1 MSLRIS
7 TKLIILLIGLTL
19 IVLVTVLT
27 AVNNT
32 FSKTLNEDI
41 VLDFSQLQGFFK
53 QQQTL
58 QYDRLVESSYLI
70 SENSTYK
77 ANVELNDPA
86 SVNFTVNEFA
96 LFIKTDLFVVTNS
109 DGEVLAWLNNQERAG
124 SNISSRRSVQNA
136 LNGIEPPINIEWPR
150 LWAVDGELFQ
160 IVTIPI
166 YAGNTIIGTTTLGT
180 KFQDSEARLLKQ
192 NTPLDVIMFLDE
204 NPIAYSNVDENMTIY
219 SQFVNSKKELVDSL
233 TSNLDISTPFRANL
247 NDKEVLAF
255 ISPLGT
261 EERAYYLAYV
271 PVDVQF
277 EILGTI
283 QKNILLIA
291 ASSFL
296 VIVPIAFIIAGAFS
310 GPIQRL
316 TKAMLKVREGDLD
329 VEVQSNSHDEVG
341 ILTKTFNE
349 MIQGLRERFALTK
362 YVGDHTLKMIQEKQT
377 VDLDEKASFQE
388 LAILFTDIR
397 GSTSKISTSTP
408 EEFLEKLNKTLGK
421 QADTVLL
428 HKGSIDKY
436 VGDSLIALFA
446 GVDSLKA
453 AINAAIEIQKD
464 FKSDNELN
472 EFFDGIGIGIN
483 YGKVILGNM
492 GAKERMDY
500 TVIGSEVNLCA
511 RLCSAAKDGQILIPK
526 ELISQYSHEI
536 EGLSFRGIGTQE
548 LKGFKDS
555 IEVSEVLY
563 HLQQHPL

>member
-96 LFIKTDLFVVTNS
+96 LFIKTDLFVVTNN

-136 LNGIEPPINIEWPR
+136 LNGIEPPLNIEWPR

-204 NPIAYSNVDENMTIY
+204 NPIAYSNVNENMTIY
-219 SQFVNSKKELVDSL
+219 SLFVNSKKELVDSL
-233 TSNLDISTPFRANL
+233 TTNLEISTPFRANL
-247 NDKEVLAF
+247 NEREVLAF

-277 EILGTI
+277 QILGTI
-283 QKNILLIA
+283 QQNILLIA

-511 RLCSAAKDGQILIPK
+511 RLCSAAQDGQILIPK

>member
-1 MSLRIS
+1 MNLRIS

-19 IVLVTVLT
+19 VVLITVLT

-58 QYDRLVESSYLI
+58 QYDRLVESAYLI
-70 SENSTYK
+70 SENSNFK
-77 ANVELNDPA
+77 ANVELDDPA
-86 SVNFTVNEFA
+86 SVTQSIGEFA
-96 LFIKTDLFVVTNS
+96 LFIKSDLFVVTNN
-109 DGEVLAWLNNQERAG
+109 DGTVIGWLNNTNKINTDLSERA
-124 SNISSRRSVQNA
+124 SVQNA
-136 LNGIEPPINIEWPR
+136 LNGIEPPINIQWPR

-160 IVTIPI
+160 VVTIPV

-180 KFQDSEARLLKQ
+180 KFQDSEAKLLKQ

-204 NPIAYSNVDENMTIY
+204 TPIAYSDENEDMEI
-219 SQFVNSKKELVDSL
+219 FGEFIDSKEELIDSL
-233 TSNLDISTPFRANL
+233 TSSLKISVPFRENL
-247 NDKEVLAF
+247 NGIEVLAF

-261 EERAYYLAYV
+261 GERAYYLAYV

-277 EILGTI
+277 KILGII
-283 QKNILLIA
+283 QSNILLIA

-316 TKAMLKVREGDLD
+316 TTAMLKVREGDLN
-329 VEVQSNSHDEVG
+329 VEVESNSNDEVG

-377 VDLDEKASFQE
+377 IDLNEKASFQE

-421 QADTVLL
+421 QADTVLMNN
-428 HKGSIDKY
+428 GSIDKY
-436 VGDSLIALFA
+436 VGDSVIALFA

-453 AINAAIEIQKD
+453 AIISAIEIQKD
-464 FKSDNELN
+464 FKSDSELN

-511 RLCSAAKDGQILIPK
+511 P
-526 ELISQYSHEI
+526 
-536 EGLSFRGIGTQE
+536 
-548 LKGFKDS
+548 
-555 IEVSEVLY
+555 
-563 HLQQHPL
+563 